1 MDVHAVIF
9 RYFVSL
15 CCAAKVDCSLD
26 WHLTIFSIHSCC
38 VKISSAFTL
47 LNMLESRE
55 ITKLVVG
62 SVLSQEVSC
71 FLVYLKCWGAWNTMF
86 HFCSM
91 TLVHKIF
98 FRLIVSHVRTT
109 SWKRKKKHFFFSF
122 LFSPPL
128 PFDKYGIVFFWD
140 CWTVFVIAGITL
152 GWILSGL
159 WLSHNTDG
167 SNVHRAS
174 CGNSCSPG
182 MMNVGLVASLP
193 CYLTK

>member
-9 RYFVSL
+9 RNFVSL

-26 WHLTIFSIHSCC
+26 WHLTIFGIRSCS

-109 SWKRKKKHFFFSF
+109 IWKRKKKHFFFLFFFPPPYHLTNMELFFSGTAEQF
-122 LFSPPL
+122 LSLLALHLGEFYQDSDFPTTLMGVMFTGL
-128 PFDKYGIVFFWD
+128 PAV
-140 CWTVFVIAGITL
+140 TAVHQ
-152 GWILSGL
+152 GWWMWG
-159 WLSHNTDG
+159 W
-167 SNVHRAS
+167 
-174 CGNSCSPG
+174 
-182 MMNVGLVASLP
+182 
-193 CYLTK
+193 

>member
-9 RYFVSL
+9 RNFVSL

-109 SWKRKKKHFFFSF
+109 SWKRKKKQFFFLFFFPPPTIWQIWNCFFLGLLNSF
-122 LFSPPL
+122 CH
-128 PFDKYGIVFFWD
+128 
-140 CWTVFVIAGITL
+140 CWHYTWVNFIRTL
-152 GWILSGL
+152 TFPQHW
-159 WLSHNTDG
+159 WE
-167 SNVHRAS
+167 
-174 CGNSCSPG
+174 
-182 MMNVGLVASLP
+182 
-193 CYLTK
+193 